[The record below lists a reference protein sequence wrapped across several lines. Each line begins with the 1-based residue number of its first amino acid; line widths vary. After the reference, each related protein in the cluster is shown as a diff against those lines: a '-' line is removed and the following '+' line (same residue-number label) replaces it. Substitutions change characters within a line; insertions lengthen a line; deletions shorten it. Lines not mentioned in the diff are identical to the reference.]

1 MSIWRSL
8 KRWWRGPQKK
18 RTYLN
23 VLDTSLQLRF
33 IHPAAQEKRKQKK
46 LASDSAVNL
55 PYDPREDEREQ
66 LWDILS
72 ARERDVTAL
81 TCLGYTNP
89 QIAARL
95 GLSIETIR
103 TYLENVS
110 NKSQLRN
117 KAELRVF
124 FASWDFSA
132 WERRKDPYR

>member
-1 MSIWRSL
+1 MSVWRLL

-18 RTYLN
+18 RKYLN
-23 VLDTSLQLRF
+23 VLDASLQLRYV
-33 IHPAAQEKRKQKK
+33 HPAAQEKRKQKK
-46 LASDSAVNL
+46 HTSNSVLSL
-55 PYDPREDEREQ
+55 PYDPRQAEREQ
-66 LWDILS
+66 LWNMLS
-72 ARERDVTAL
+72 AREQDVTAL

-95 GLSIETIR
+95 GLSVETIR

-110 NKSQLRN
+110 NKSDLKN

>member
-1 MSIWRSL
+1 MSIWRSF
-8 KRWWRGPQKK
+8 KRWWQGPQKK
-18 RTYLN
+18 RKYLN
-23 VLDTSLQLRF
+23 VVDSSLQLRY

-46 LASDSAVNL
+46 RTSNSAVNL
-55 PYDPREDEREQ
+55 PYDPKQDGREQ
-66 LWDILS
+66 LWNILS
-72 ARERDVTAL
+72 AREQDVTAL

-103 TYLENVS
+103 SYLENVS
-110 NKSQLRN
+110 NKSDLKN

-132 WERRKDPYR
+132 WERRKGPYR